1 MLLKWDFVR
10 IKLNN
15 NKFFHRETE
24 DENMTINA
32 LICDDDSKCGNL
44 ILKYLLKYCEDR
56 NITCFYDLFN
66 DGQKTLESEKSYNI
80 AFLDIEIGDISGIN
94 IAKKLK
100 ENNKNII
107 IFFITEYEK
116 YIDDAM
122 DLFALR
128 FIKKPLD
135 YQRFIT
141 GLDKAIELINDETI
155 ELFLKDE
162 NVLHKVKAKDIIYLE
177 TNDHKVKIVTTMGIF
192 YSSDLIDIWEKKL
205 THISFYRIHKSYIL
219 NLDYIDQYK
228 RNEVKLTTGEII
240 GISYRK
246 QSMFR
251 KYFFDYLKRRK

>member
-1 MLLKWDFVR
+1 MEGV
-10 IKLNN
+10 
-15 NKFFHRETE
+15 
-24 DENMTINA
+24 NMTINA
-32 LICDDDSKCGNL
+32 LICDDDNKCGDI
-44 ILKYLLKYCEDR
+44 ILRCLLKYCEER

-66 DGQKTLESEKSYNI
+66 NGQEALDSTHSYNI
-80 AFLDIEIGDISGIN
+80 AFLDIEIDDVSGLE

-107 IFFITEYEK
+107 IFFITEYDK

-135 YQRFIT
+135 YQRFYT

-155 ELFLKDE
+155 ELFLKDA
-162 NVLHKVKAKDIIYLE
+162 NTVQKIKAKDIIYIE
-177 TNDHKVKIVTTMGIF
+177 TDDHKVKIVTTMGVF
-192 YSSDLIDIWEKKL
+192 YSSDLIDYWEKKL

-219 NLDYIDQYK
+219 NLDYIDQYT

-240 GISYRK
+240 GVSYRK
-246 QSMFR
+246 QSAFR
-251 KYFFDYLKRRK
+251 NYFFNYLKRRK